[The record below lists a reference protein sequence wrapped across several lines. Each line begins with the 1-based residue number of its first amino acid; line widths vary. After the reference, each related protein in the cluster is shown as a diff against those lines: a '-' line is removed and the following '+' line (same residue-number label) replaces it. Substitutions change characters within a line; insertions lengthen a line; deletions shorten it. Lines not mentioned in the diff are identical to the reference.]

1 MNKNVLVIGALACA
15 SLASFVSVAQAA
27 PLEAHDCWVRA
38 MPPSLPSSGYF
49 TVANNG
55 DAPVTLTSA
64 DMPAFGMTMMHK
76 SDTKNGTASMSPVD
90 TVDVPA
96 HGTLQFAPKGYHLM
110 LEEPAKPLQVGST
123 IPLTLTFADK
133 RTVKVDCA
141 VKSAASVGK

>member
-15 SLASFVSVAQAA
+15 SFASLTQAA
-27 PLEAHDCWVRA
+27 TLEARDCWVRA
-38 MPPSLPSSGYF
+38 MPPNLPSSGYF

-55 DAPVTLTSA
+55 DQLATLTGV
-64 DMPAFGMTMMHK
+64 DMPAFGMAMMHK

-110 LEEPAKPLQVGST
+110 LEELAKPLQVGST
-123 IPLTLTFADK
+123 VPLTLTFADK

-141 VKSAASVGK
+141 VKSAASMGK